1 MPECS
6 QEMQGFRA
14 VLCLPSSSTRARGPR
29 TSGPYLPESYV
40 LEAAPG
46 EGTYLVPSICC
57 LLTEP
62 VSAEYLLVPLG
73 TSWYLAP
80 GTGAH
85 PAQHGLTGTINNWN
99 NCLVLGG

>member
-62 VSAEYLLVPLG
+62 VSAEYLLVPSTRHWG
-73 TSWYLAP
+73 PSGSAWSNR
-80 GTGAH
+80 
-85 PAQHGLTGTINNWN
+85 NNQ
-99 NCLVLGG
+99 